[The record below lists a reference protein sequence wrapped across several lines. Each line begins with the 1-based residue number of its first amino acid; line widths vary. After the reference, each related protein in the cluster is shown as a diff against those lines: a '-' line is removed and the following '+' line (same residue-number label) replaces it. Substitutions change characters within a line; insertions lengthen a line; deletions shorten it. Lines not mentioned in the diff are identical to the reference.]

1 MSLDLSRWVFTLALL
16 MRESRAQSWRNTVN
30 ISMCTWDQA
39 RVNIIRDTVYLDGG
53 SLWWQIGY
61 DDGST
66 GPEND
71 NNNEGLLYYLHLNE
85 TFNTATSNLTALF
98 GSIPKAGGIANN
110 LAPTYHDGVMFAND
124 NKFWLYG
131 GLLPPTASQSEPS
144 ADQILA
150 YELYQY
156 GPHLSMWEPQF
167 INEDLDNDVTR
178 YITSGAG
185 VSSPSENLGFYISG
199 LRAPDWG
206 PIYTNASATNL
217 SSQII
222 QVDMSEMRDP
232 VFTNVTLPDFVLPR
246 ANGEAV
252 WVPVGDKGVVVL
264 IGGVLHL
271 EAVFPGGLSDEDEEE
286 SARVSPGYMSTV
298 AVYDVAG
305 ERWYLQNTTGDIP
318 PALTQF
324 CSVYATA
331 PNTTSHNIYIY
342 GGYDGLSPT
351 NRPSDSVYV
360 LSLPSFEWIH
370 LYDGDGRGRRGH
382 NCVKPYPD
390 QMLVLGGIVQDS
402 FDCVD
407 MVSVFNLNT
416 GRFQQGY
423 DPTQWEEYQVP
434 EMVASRVSGK
444 TSPSSWTNTSL
455 EAVFSRTYTSPIATY
470 YPYNATNI
478 TTTTIPTPDGG
489 SGFPSWAGAVIGV
502 VVGVLLLV
510 GAFAFWFLRRRRKRG
525 GAGGRRHS
533 EASRGSRVMQWVHAG
548 AFSPPNAKDADGEE
562 TTTVSGGF
570 TNDETV
576 TPSITTAGA
585 TGATGTTVTAEA
597 GSEPV
602 YEMQGTSRGYAV
614 ELPTA
619 YNENPLAQSPA
630 SAAASSPAGSPSPAT
645 TPGAIG
651 YISPV
656 SPEIPQEKEADV
668 PASAT
673 TTAGATATR
682 PGHTRNVSSLSSMQ
696 SYSTQ
701 LVEIDGSVSG
711 GDARPRYVSGVSEA
725 SISSA
730 GTRIGEDSS
739 VTGSGSASGN
749 VRRENRGLG
758 LEDIPDSEAER

>member
-1 MSLDLSRWVFTLALL
+1 MPLDSTRWLFALALL
-16 MRESRAQSWRNTVN
+16 VRESRAQSWEHTINV
-30 ISMCTWDQA
+30 SMCNWREA
-39 RVNIIRDTVYLDGG
+39 RVNTIRDTVYLDGG
-53 SLWWQIGY
+53 ALWWQIGY
-61 DDGST
+61 NDGST
-66 GPEND
+66 SVESTNND
-71 NNNEGLLYYLHLNE
+71 EGLLYYLYLNQ
-85 TFNTATSNLTALF
+85 TFNTATTNLTALF

-131 GLLPPTASQSEPS
+131 GLLSPTASQSEPS
-144 ADQILA
+144 PDQILA

-156 GPHLSMWEPQF
+156 GPHLTMWEPQF
-167 INEDLDNDVTR
+167 INEDLDNDITR
-178 YITSGAG
+178 YITAGAG

-206 PIYTNASATNL
+206 PIYENGSATNL
-217 SSQII
+217 SQHMI
-222 QVDMSEMRDP
+222 QVDMSEMRNP
-232 VFTNVTLPDFVLPR
+232 VFTNVSLPEFVPPR

-264 IGGVLHL
+264 IGGVRHL
-271 EAVFPGGLSDEDEEE
+271 EALYAGGLSDEDEAE

-324 CSVYATA
+324 CSVYASTSNEDT
-331 PNTTSHNIYIY
+331 PTPTTSHNIYIY
-342 GGYDGLSPT
+342 GGYDGLRPT
-351 NRPSDSVYV
+351 NTPSDSVYV
-360 LSLPSFEWIH
+360 LSLPSFEWVH
-370 LYDGDGRGRRGH
+370 LYDGDGPGRHGH
-382 NCVKPYPD
+382 KCVKPYPD
-390 QMLVLGGIVQDS
+390 QMLVLGGEVTDPMT
-402 FDCVD
+402 CVD
-407 MVSVFNLNT
+407 GMVRVFNLNT
-416 GRFQQGY
+416 GRFQDSYNPEVWQ
-423 DPTQWEEYQVP
+423 EYVVP
-434 EMVASRVSGK
+434 ELVASRIRGE
-444 TSPSSWTNTSL
+444 TSPSSWTNSSL
-455 EAVFSRTYTSPIATY
+455 EAVFSRSYTSPISTW

-478 TTTTIPTPDGG
+478 TTTTVPTPDSGG
-489 SGFPSWAGAVIGV
+489 SSFPSWAGAVIGV
-502 VVGVLLLV
+502 VVGVLALV
-510 GAFAFWFLRRRRKRG
+510 GAFAFWFLRRRRKLR
-525 GAGGRRHS
+525 AGGRRHS

-548 AFSPPNAKDADGEE
+548 AFSPPKDANDGEE
-562 TTTVSGGF
+562 TTTVSGGC

-576 TPSITTAGA
+576 APSVTTGTGAVSGTTA
-585 TGATGTTVTAEA
+585 TAEA

-614 ELPTA
+614 ELPTS
-619 YNENPLAQSPA
+619 YNDHPLASYPA
-630 SAAASSPAGSPSPAT
+630 SASSPAATTSPAT
-645 TPGAIG
+645 TPGAMG

-656 SPEIPQEKEADV
+656 SPEVPQEKEADV
-668 PASAT
+668 PAS
-673 TTAGATATR
+673 ATATR

-701 LVEIDGSVSG
+701 LVEADGSVSG
-711 GDARPRYVSGVSEA
+711 VGRPRYVSGVSEA

-739 VTGSGSASGN
+739 VIGGASG

>member
-1 MSLDLSRWVFTLALL
+1 MSLNLRRWVFALVAVL
-16 MRESRAQSWRNTVN
+16 LVGESWAQSWQNTVN
-30 ISMCTWDQA
+30 VSMCTWADA
-39 RVNIIRDTVYLDGG
+39 RVNTIRDTVYLDGG
-53 SLWWQIGY
+53 ALWWQIGY
-61 DDGST
+61 NDGTTRPDS
-66 GPEND
+66 N

-110 LAPTYHDGVMFAND
+110 LAPTYQDGVMFAND

-131 GLLPPTASQSEPS
+131 GLLTPTASQANPS
-144 ADQILA
+144 PNQILA

-156 GPHLSMWEPQF
+156 GPHLTMWEPQF

-178 YITSGAG
+178 YITAGAG

-199 LRAPDWG
+199 LRAPDWA
-206 PIYTNASATNL
+206 PIYDNGSATNL
-217 SSQII
+217 SSHMI
-222 QVDMSEMRDP
+222 QVDMAEMRDP
-232 VFTNVTLPDFVLPR
+232 VFTNVSLPEFVPPR

-252 WVPVGDKGVVVL
+252 WVPVGDKGIVVL
-264 IGGVLHL
+264 IGGVRHL
-271 EAVFPGGLSDEDEEE
+271 EAIYSDGLTDEQEEE
-286 SARVSPGYMSTV
+286 SGRVSPGYMSTV

-331 PNTTSHNIYIY
+331 PNSTSHNIYIY
-342 GGYDGLSPT
+342 GGYDGLSPLNT
-351 NRPSDSVYV
+351 PSDSVYV

-370 LYDGDGRGRRGH
+370 LYDGDGQGRHGH
-382 NCVKPYPD
+382 KCVKPYPD
-390 QMLVLGGIVQDS
+390 QMLVLGGVVTDPLT
-402 FDCVD
+402 CVD
-407 MVSVFNLNT
+407 EMVRVFNLNT
-416 GRFQQGY
+416 GRFQDTY
-423 DPTQWEEYQVP
+423 DPKQWEEYVVP
-434 EMVASRVSGK
+434 DLVASRVRGD
-444 TSPSSWTNTSL
+444 TFPSSWTNTSL
-455 EAVFSRTYTSPIATY
+455 EAVFTRTYTSPIATY

-478 TTTTIPTPDGG
+478 TTTTIPTPDSGGG
-489 SGFPSWAGAVIGV
+489 SFPSWAGAVIGI

-510 GAFAFWFLRRRRKRG
+510 GAFAFWFLRRRRKLA

-576 TPSITTAGA
+576 APSVTTAGA
-585 TGATGTTVTAEA
+585 TGTTATAEA

-602 YEMQGTSRGYAV
+602 YEMQGTSQGYAV

-619 YNENPLAQSPA
+619 YNDNPLALSPA
-630 SAAASSPAGSPSPAT
+630 SAAASSPAT

-656 SPEIPQEKEADV
+656 SPNIPQEKEADV

-711 GDARPRYVSGVSEA
+711 GGARPRYVSGVSEA

-739 VTGSGSASGN
+739 VTGSGSGSASGN